1 MGVYAFRW
9 PLLRDVLSAERVDFG
24 RDVLPAMVEAG
35 QAVNAYEYL
44 GYWQDI
50 GTVDA
55 YWQASMDLLADAPP
69 IDLYET
75 GWLIYTR
82 SEERAPARI
91 GSSARVTRS
100 MVSHGCV
107 VDGAVERSILSPGVR
122 VGAGAIVRESIVM
135 FDTEIG
141 PGAIVDRTI
150 LDKECVVGADARIG
164 DGRVLR
170 PNRSEPERLF
180 SGLTLIGKQARIP
193 ARARIGRNCR
203 IDPYVTEADFPRRRV
218 AAGDTVVHA
227 G

>member
-1 MGVYAFRW
+1 
-9 PLLRDVLSAERVDFG
+9 
-24 RDVLPAMVEAG
+24 MVESDR
-35 QAVNAYEYL
+35 VVHAYQYL

-55 YWQASMDLLADAPP
+55 YWQASMDLLADDPP
-69 IDLYET
+69 LDLFET

-91 GSSARVTRS
+91 GSRARITRS
-100 MVSHGCV
+100 MISHGCV
-107 VDGAVERSILSPGVR
+107 VEGVVDHSILSPGVR
-122 VGAGAIVRESIVM
+122 VGPGAVVRDSIVM
-135 FDTEIG
+135 FDTDIG
-141 PGAIVDRTI
+141 EGAVVDRAIV
-150 LDKECVVGADARIG
+150 DKECVIGAHARVG
-164 DGRVLR
+164 DGTVLR

-180 SGLTLIGKQARIP
+180 SGLTLVGKQARVP

-203 IDPYVTEADFPRRRV
+203 IDPYVTESDFPRRRV

>member
-1 MGVYAFRW
+1 
-9 PLLRDVLSAERVDFG
+9 
-24 RDVLPAMVEAG
+24 
-35 QAVNAYEYL
+35 
-44 GYWQDI
+44 
-50 GTVDA
+50 
-55 YWQASMDLLADAPP
+55 
-69 IDLYET
+69 
-75 GWLIYTR
+75 
-82 SEERAPARI
+82 
-91 GSSARVTRS
+91 
-100 MVSHGCV
+100 

-141 PGAIVDRTI
+141 PGAVVDRSI

-180 SGLTLIGKQARIP
+180 SGLTLVGKQARIP